1 MSRTS
6 RTVFSRL
13 RSSRTMPTADSD
25 LDDKDLYLGDLVLVL
40 AVFVVEDLADGVL
53 EVGVIEDEDR
63 VIDNEVLDVEDL
75 MDNILHVDEII
86 FYNSYYVH
94 YRQSTDLVSPAT
106 CGIAYG
112 IARTGFFKP
121 QTYSS
126 WLCSFRIP

>member
-86 FYNSYYVH
+86 FYNSYL
-94 YRQSTDLVSPAT
+94 RSL
-106 CGIAYG
+106 
-112 IARTGFFKP
+112 
-121 QTYSS
+121 
-126 WLCSFRIP
+126 